1 MMNSGY
7 PSRRIKT
14 ISGYRHSPT
23 LQAPSLQR
31 NFAMLGYII
40 CLVVGAFIG
49 WLIPM
54 PNWAK
59 RTVAWAKTKFGS
71 NFNK

>member
-1 MMNSGY
+1 
-7 PSRRIKT
+7 
-14 ISGYRHSPT
+14 
-23 LQAPSLQR
+23 
-31 NFAMLGYII
+31 MLGYII